1 MPTQVTYSEVWLSN
15 GALQRIGAM
24 TLIQSLDPTQD
35 SSTNAIACGQW
46 YPQCRDAILTDYP
59 WTWAQGSAQ
68 LSQLNTMVP
77 ASPEYQYSYTYPQG
91 ALNIYAVVPTCPTS
105 PIQGQVPQW
114 PGANTQQIPWLDYWW
129 RRSEGKPAPWGF
141 RVNTSLTQGRMVMT
155 DLPNATALYV
165 QQILDPTQFAA
176 DFADLLMW
184 RLAKELAY
192 VIAISDAKRKVA
204 NDEYRKAASMTRAR
218 MMNEAQSDIPVT
230 WPKSAFT
237 RARF

>member
-91 ALNIYAVVPTCPTS
+91 ALNIYAGN
-105 PIQGQVPQW
+105 GQNPQNW
-114 PGANTQQIPWLDYWW
+114 LGLNGVCNQIAGTHDL
-129 RRSEGKPAPWGF
+129 EALQALQIKAG
-141 RVNTSLTQGRMVMT
+141 LT
-155 DLPNATALYV
+155 
-165 QQILDPTQFAA
+165 
-176 DFADLLMW
+176 
-184 RLAKELAY
+184 
-192 VIAISDAKRKVA
+192 
-204 NDEYRKAASMTRAR
+204 
-218 MMNEAQSDIPVT
+218 
-230 WPKSAFT
+230 
-237 RARF
+237 

>member
-77 ASPEYQYSYTYPQG
+77 ASPEAAKSGSG
-91 ALNIYAVVPTCPTS
+91 APLANPAFENAGKWIA
-105 PIQGQVPQW
+105 Q
-114 PGANTQQIPWLDYWW
+114 PG
-129 RRSEGKPAPWGF
+129 G
-141 RVNTSLTQGRMVMT
+141 
-155 DLPNATALYV
+155 
-165 QQILDPTQFAA
+165 
-176 DFADLLMW
+176 
-184 RLAKELAY
+184 
-192 VIAISDAKRKVA
+192 
-204 NDEYRKAASMTRAR
+204 
-218 MMNEAQSDIPVT
+218 
-230 WPKSAFT
+230 
-237 RARF
+237 